1 MSDNLIAMNFEK
13 LLDVVLNDYK
23 RYNKIFEIDKKDF
36 YRYEKNI
43 SIDYLGNKLASPIG
57 PAAGPHTQ
65 LAQNIISA
73 YLTGSRY
80 FEVKTVQAVDGK
92 EMQKMI
98 SKPCIDAKNV
108 GYNVEWST
116 ELTVEEAMEQYIYAS
131 CLLEAIAKE
140 LQISNQK
147 DFIIN
152 ISVGYDLEGIKSQKV
167 DSFIENLKDASKNN
181 AFKNAKAILKENIE
195 RFNNLTVEDVD
206 KISPNISN
214 IVTLST
220 MHGCKKEEIKAI
232 ATHLIENKKMNTFVK
247 LNPTLLGYDNV
258 RKILDDFGYN
268 SIELSKTDFEN
279 DLQFDDAVKLVRDL
293 KEIAVKNSLIS
304 GIKLTNT
311 LPVYNTRNKLRG
323 DKMYLSGKPLFPIA
337 IGVAKKF
344 FEEFDD
350 LNISFS
356 GGIDKEN
363 VREVLSTGIMP
374 VTFSTVLLKPK
385 GYLNTL
391 KIAKEVEKLDVL
403 SLGKLNIE
411 RLTKLIEETNTS
423 NFYKNHGEKETLNDE
438 LTTFDCF
445 KANCGICVNTC
456 PNRANI
462 KLEVPNLSASY
473 QIIHLDSRCN
483 ECGNCAD
490 FCPKG
495 GKPYYKKI
503 TIFENKIDFN
513 NSCNT
518 GLMRLSDSKY
528 LIRDIEGQISEIE
541 IDIEEGSTDPFMMTI
556 KELIKVYPYLF

>member
-1 MSDNLIAMNFEK
+1 MSDNLITMNFEK
-13 LLDVVLNDYK
+13 LLDVILNDYK
-23 RYNKIFEIDKKDF
+23 RHRKIFEIEEKDF
-36 YRYEKNI
+36 YRYEKDI
-43 SIDYLGNKLASPIG
+43 SIEYLGNKLASPIG

-80 FEVKTVQAVDGK
+80 FEVKTVQVLDGK

-116 ELTVEEAMEQYIYAS
+116 ELTVEQAMEQYIYAS
-131 CLLEAIAKE
+131 CLLEAIGKE
-140 LQISNQK
+140 LQITNEK

-152 ISVGYDLEGIKSQKV
+152 ISVGYDLEGIKSEKI
-167 DSFIENLKDASKNN
+167 DSFIENLKDASNTI
-181 AFKNAKAILKENIE
+181 AFKNAIAVLKENIDK
-195 RFNNLTVEDVD
+195 FNNLTVEDVD

-220 MHGCKKEEIKAI
+220 MHGCKKEEIKGI

-258 RKILDDFGYN
+258 RKILDDFGYD
-268 SIELSKTDFEN
+268 SIELSKADFEN

-293 KEIAVKNSLIS
+293 KEIAEENGLIS

-311 LPVYNTRNKLRG
+311 LPVYNTRKKLSG

-344 FEEFDD
+344 FEAFDD

-356 GGIDKEN
+356 GGIEKEN
-363 VREVLSTGIMP
+363 VKKVLSTGIMP
-374 VTFSTVLLKPK
+374 VTFSTALLKPK

-391 KIAKEVEKLDVL
+391 KIAKEVEELDVS

-411 RLTKLIEETNTS
+411 KLTKLIEETNNS
-423 NFYKNHGEKETLNDE
+423 SHYKNHGEKEILNDE

-445 KANCGICVNTC
+445 KTNCGICVDTC

-462 KLEVPNLSASY
+462 KLEVPNLSARY
-473 QIIHLDSRCN
+473 QIIHLDSTCN

-495 GKPYYKKI
+495 GKPYFKKI
-503 TIFENKIDFN
+503 TIFENENDFRHSN
-513 NSCNT
+513 NP
-518 GLMRLSDSKY
+518 GLKRLDGSKY
-528 LIRDIEGQISEIE
+528 LIRGIEGEIAEIE
-541 IDIEEGSTDPFMMTI
+541 IDIEEESSDLFMTTV
-556 KELIKVYPYLF
+556 KELIKKYPYLF

>member
-1 MSDNLIAMNFEK
+1 MSDNLITMNFEK
-13 LLDVVLNDYK
+13 LLDVILNDYK
-23 RYNKIFEIDKKDF
+23 RHRKIFEIEENDF
-36 YRYEKNI
+36 YRYEKDI
-43 SIDYLGNKLASPIG
+43 SIEYLGNKLASPIG

-80 FEVKTVQAVDGK
+80 FEVKTVQVLDGK

-116 ELTVEEAMEQYIYAS
+116 ELTVEQAMEQYIYAS
-131 CLLEAIAKE
+131 CLLEAIGKE
-140 LQISNQK
+140 LQITNEK

-152 ISVGYDLEGIKSQKV
+152 ISVGYDLEGIKSEKI
-167 DSFIENLKDASKNN
+167 DSFIENLKDASNTI
-181 AFKNAKAILKENIE
+181 AFKNAIAVLKENIDK
-195 RFNNLTVEDVD
+195 FNNLTVEDVD

-220 MHGCKKEEIKAI
+220 MHGCKKEEIKGI

-258 RKILDDFGYN
+258 RKILDDFGYD
-268 SIELSKTDFEN
+268 SIELSKADFEN

-293 KEIAVKNSLIS
+293 KEIAEENGLIS

-311 LPVYNTRNKLRG
+311 LPVYNTRKKLSG

-344 FEEFDD
+344 FEGFDD

-356 GGIDKEN
+356 GGIEKEN
-363 VREVLSTGIMP
+363 VKKVLSTGIMP
-374 VTFSTVLLKPK
+374 VTFSTALLKPK

-391 KIAKEVEKLDVL
+391 KIAKEVEELDVS

-411 RLTKLIEETNTS
+411 KLTKLIEETNNNS
-423 NFYKNHGEKETLNDE
+423 HYKNHGEKEILNDE

-445 KANCGICVNTC
+445 KTNCGICVDTC

-495 GKPYYKKI
+495 GKPYFKKI
-503 TIFENKIDFN
+503 TIFENEVDFKHSN
-513 NSCNT
+513 NP
-518 GLMRLSDSKY
+518 GLKRLDGSKY
-528 LIRDIEGQISEIE
+528 LIRGIKGEIAEIE
-541 IDIEEGSTDPFMMTI
+541 IDIEEESSDLFMTTV
-556 KELIKVYPYLF
+556 KELIKKYPYLF